1 MNMPVKV
8 EYFKNP
14 KNSRFFEKNVG
25 HCTRFEIKNAPN
37 ADFD

>member
-14 KNSRFFEKNVG
+14 KNGELTTFELDELAREARC
-25 HCTRFEIKNAPN
+25 H
-37 ADFD
+37 